1 MSSRDGV
8 FITNNRSKQRSDKIN
23 SKFLIQRS
31 KETNFADIIEMYVGA
46 VKSDLGK
53 VSGQVF
59 RLIKRNVSSI
69 FLWVKI

>member
-8 FITNNRSKQRSDKIN
+8 FITNNHSKQRSDKIN